1 MIAFFFFVVEAAVSD
16 DSSVAVSSGIQ
27 ASSLSSWIIIESE
40 YSTLRGAGMNA
51 PSGWLWLRFSRP
63 VDGFDRQA
71 GLGWG

>member
-51 PSGWLWLRFSRP
+51 PLGVVVVVVEQTCRRFRP
-63 VDGFDRQA
+63 A
-71 GLGWG
+71 GRS